1 MEGIMDIN
9 CTHMCFYQQDGKCNL
24 REIPTF
30 TSNTYTTNDVDCPY
44 FYETYTV
51 RQAPNAVN

>member
-1 MEGIMDIN
+1 MDIN

-30 TSNTYTTNDVDCPY
+30 TSNTYTAGDVDCPY

-51 RQAPNAVN
+51 RSAPHSVN